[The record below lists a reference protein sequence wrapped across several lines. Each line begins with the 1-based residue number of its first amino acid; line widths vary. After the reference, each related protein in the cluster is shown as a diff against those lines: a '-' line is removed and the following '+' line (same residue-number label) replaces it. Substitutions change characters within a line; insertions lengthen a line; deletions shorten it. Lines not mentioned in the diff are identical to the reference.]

1 MKRRRGW
8 VFVDVVMGLIL
19 LGLSGTMLVVAANWH
34 YRLLKHLADSRAAT
48 RLAES
53 ELISLQ
59 AGEPVD
65 QGKFA
70 VHQLPTASGS
80 PGMQWVEVSAT
91 VDGRGASL
99 VGLVPA
105 SAVHGGVP

>member
-19 LGLSGTMLVVAANWH
+19 LGLIGTMLAAAATWH
-34 YRLLKHLADSRAAT
+34 YRLLQHLADSRAAT
-48 RLAES
+48 RAAES
-53 ELISLQ
+53 ALVSMQ
-59 AGEPVD
+59 AGEPVG

-70 VHQLPTASGS
+70 VHALPTASDS

-91 VDGRGASL
+91 VDGRSASL

-105 SAVHGGVP
+105 KAVHGGVP

>member
-1 MKRRRGW
+1 MRRRRGW

-19 LGLSGTMLVVAANWH
+19 VGLTGTMLAAAGTWH

-48 RLAES
+48 RAAES
-53 ELISLQ
+53 ALISIQ

-70 VHQLPTASGS
+70 VRQLPTASDAL
-80 PGMQWVEVSAT
+80 GMQWVEVSAT
-91 VDGRGASL
+91 VDGRSASL